1 MSNFIIGTAGHIDH
15 GKSALV
21 KALTNIETD
30 RFQEEKDR
38 GITIDLGFA
47 YLDLPDGNKIGII
60 DVPGHEKFIK
70 NMLAGISG
78 VDLVLLIVAADES
91 IMPQTKEH
99 IDILRYLDIND
110 GIICITKKDLVEED
124 FLELVKE
131 DIKDYVK
138 GTIFENAIIV
148 ETSTKTLAGIEKLK
162 EIIYEKYKNKKIINS
177 NTDFRMPIDRA
188 FSIKGL
194 GTIITGTLIEG
205 MINKNDEIEI
215 FPSNKLSKARGIQV
229 HNEDVLVAHAGQRVA
244 VNIPGI
250 DKKDINRGDII
261 APKNAYIETDLID
274 VEFSTLKTTKRIIEN
289 NTRLRL
295 YVGTTEVMCRINILN
310 KENIMPGES
319 VFAQLKLENKI
330 VCKYNDK
337 FVIRF
342 YSPLETIGG
351 GKILKSKTSYHK
363 RFRENIINELKILN
377 SGDSYKI
384 LENFLYN
391 NFSSKN
397 NIENIIK
404 EIGLTFDKVTPEIEK
419 LITNKKIVLI
429 KNVYYSLSHF
439 GELESKMI
447 DFLNKYHLNNSL
459 SSGVNKEEIRKKIFN
474 NLEKTHFDILLLQS
488 INNNIIKLKKS
499 IISLKDFKI
508 VYSTKEK
515 DIYNKITNYYYDIK
529 FKPLNLNEVFN
540 NLKITKDYEKIY
552 TNLVDENILVRITQS
567 ITIHNEH
574 IETSKKLL
582 IEYLNDN
589 KEISLGEFRDL
600 IHSSRKIVMPL
611 LEYFDS
617 INITERNENIRRLKK
632 GVIKND
638 K

>member
-47 YLDLPDGNKIGII
+47 YLELPDGNKIGII

-70 NMLAGISG
+70 NMLAGVSG

-99 IDILRYLDIND
+99 IDILRYLDIDD
-110 GIICITKKDLVEED
+110 GIICITKKDLVEEE

-148 ETSTKTLAGIEKLK
+148 ETSTKTLDGIEELK
-162 EIIYEKYKNKKIINS
+162 EIIYEKYKNKKITNS

-274 VEFSTLKTTKRIIEN
+274 VEFSTLETTKRIIKN

-295 YVGTTEVMCRINILN
+295 YVGTTEVMCRINILDQ
-310 KENIMPGES
+310 EDIMPGES
-319 VFAQLKLENKI
+319 ALAQLKLENKI

-363 RFRENIINELKILN
+363 RFRENIINELKILS

-384 LENFLYN
+384 LESFLYN

-397 NIENIIK
+397 NMENIIK
-404 EIGLTFDKVTPEIEK
+404 EIGLTFDKATLEIEK
-419 LITNKKIVLI
+419 LITDKKIVLI
-429 KNVYYSLSHF
+429 KNVYYSLNYF
-439 GELESKMI
+439 NELESKMI
-447 DFLNKYHLNNSL
+447 DFLNDYHLNNSL

-474 NLEKTHFDILLLQS
+474 NLDKTHFDILLLQS
-488 INNNIIKLKKS
+488 INNNI
-499 IISLKDFKI
+499 
-508 VYSTKEK
+508 
-515 DIYNKITNYYYDIK
+515 
-529 FKPLNLNEVFN
+529 LNSN
-540 NLKITKDYEKIY
+540 
-552 TNLVDENILVRITQS
+552 
-567 ITIHNEH
+567 H
-574 IETSKKLL
+574 L
-582 IEYLNDN
+582 I
-589 KEISLGEFRDL
+589 
-600 IHSSRKIVMPL
+600 
-611 LEYFDS
+611 
-617 INITERNENIRRLKK
+617 
-632 GVIKND
+632 
-638 K
+638 